1 MHNALQGNPQDLT
14 AEQWQTW
21 RHYNE
26 INAQQLSDGWDVAI
40 VHDPQ
45 PAALCALVGEKARNW
60 VWRCHIDLSTPNPAT
75 IERLLPSV
83 NCYPAAV
90 FHMDAVRPGGAG
102 GPRPHRA
109 AGDRSAGAEEHGLRP
124 R

>member
-1 MHNALQGNPQDLT
+1 M
-14 AEQWQTW
+14 
-21 RHYNE
+21 
-26 INAQQLSDGWDVAI
+26 AI

-45 PAALCALVGEKARNW
+45 PAAMCSLVGEKARHW

-90 FHMDAVRPGGAG
+90 FHMPHYVPAGLDADAA
-102 GPRPHRA
+102 HRA
-109 AGDRSAGAEEHGLRP
+109 AGDRPAGPEEHGLRA